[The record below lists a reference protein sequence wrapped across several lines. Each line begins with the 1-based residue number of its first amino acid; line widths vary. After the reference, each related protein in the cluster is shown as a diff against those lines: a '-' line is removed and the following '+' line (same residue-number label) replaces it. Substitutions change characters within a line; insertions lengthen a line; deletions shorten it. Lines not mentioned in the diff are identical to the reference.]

1 MKNFILISI
10 LSFISFTAFAQKEP
24 KVDWLTI
31 EEAFARTS
39 ENPKKILIDVYT
51 DWCGWCKRMDATTFS
66 DPIIAKYIM
75 ENFYPVKLNA
85 ERKDTVTVG
94 NQTFVNDNPAK
105 KRNPHNMA
113 IALMQG
119 KMSYPT
125 IVYLDETF
133 NIIQAVPGYQ
143 TPETIEPILHFLNE
157 DNYKEIPWE
166 EYQKTFKSQLK

>member
-1 MKNFILISI
+1 MKNYILAPLLLL
-10 LSFISFTAFAQKEP
+10 LSFSALAQKDSKIE
-24 KVDWLTI
+24 WISI
-31 EEAFARTS
+31 EEAFAKTS
-39 ENPKKILIDVYT
+39 KNPKKIIIDVYT

-66 DPIIAKYIM
+66 DPTIAAYIT
-75 ENFYPVKLNA
+75 EHFYAVKLDA
-85 ERKDTVTVG
+85 ERTDTVTVG
-94 NQTFVNDNPAK
+94 NQTFVNENPER

-166 EYQKTFKSQLK
+166 DYQKSFKSKL

>member
-1 MKNFILISI
+1 MKNFLFTSLLLLFAYAATAQEKSKIEWIS
-10 LSFISFTAFAQKEP
+10 
-24 KVDWLTI
+24 I

-39 ENPKKILIDVYT
+39 ENPKKVIIDVYT
-51 DWCGWCKRMDATTFS
+51 DWCGWCKRMDATTFAN
-66 DPIIAKYIM
+66 PTIAAYIS
-75 ENFYPVKLNA
+75 ENFYAVKLDA

-94 NQTFVNDNPAK
+94 NQTFVNENPERR
-105 KRNPHNMA
+105 RNPHNMA

-133 NIIQAVPGYQ
+133 NLIQSVPGYQ

-157 DNYKEIPWE
+157 DNFKEIPWE
-166 EYQKTFKSQLK
+166 EYQKSFKSNLK